1 MAPRATRT
9 TGSGTDDD
17 VRERRARL
25 TKASRWGGVLW
36 VAFMLGSAALALG
49 IAGIATKHDVL
60 APIALAAWVILYGV
74 AIYALRA
81 GARARGDRTLQEHI
95 ARVRRTKY
103 LREYPH
109 SEPSQDR

>member
-1 MAPRATRT
+1 MASRATRT
-9 TGSGTDDD
+9 AGSGSDDD
-17 VRERRARL
+17 AQARRARL
-25 TKASRWGGVLW
+25 TKAARWGAVVWL
-36 VAFMLGSAALALG
+36 AFMLGSAGLALG
-49 IAGIATKHDVL
+49 IAGIATQHSVL
-60 APIALAAWVILYGV
+60 APIALALWVVLYGV

-103 LREYPH
+103 LREYSH